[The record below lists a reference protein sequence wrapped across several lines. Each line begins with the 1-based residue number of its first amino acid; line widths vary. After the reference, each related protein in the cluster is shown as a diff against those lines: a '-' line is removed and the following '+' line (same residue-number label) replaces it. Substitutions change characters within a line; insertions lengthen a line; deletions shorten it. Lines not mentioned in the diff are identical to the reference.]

1 MKTSTITL
9 RVEQSVKN
17 DAEKVLKSLGLTM
30 STAIDMYL
38 KQISLTQSI
47 PFEIKIPNKQVND
60 SEIISLISEAIED
73 YRTTKQT
80 YSVDEVFNKYESK
93 KDELSH

>member
-73 YRTTKQT
+73 YRTKKQT